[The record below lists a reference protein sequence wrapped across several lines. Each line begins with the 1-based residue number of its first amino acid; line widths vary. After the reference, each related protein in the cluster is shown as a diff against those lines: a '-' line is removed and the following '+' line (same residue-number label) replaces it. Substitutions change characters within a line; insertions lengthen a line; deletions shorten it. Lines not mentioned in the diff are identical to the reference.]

1 MEFNKLLVGKPA
13 RDYLE
18 QHVDLF
24 DFAATLTFKSAVRD
38 RIKGQS
44 IGRRFTN
51 LYNSALGYNNFRKR
65 KDPRKRAVMI
75 AMLEGDGKIEHLHY
89 HFALKKPESMSNAE
103 FVFLVQQ
110 SWVRTNTGGAHHNA
124 IKPIDDEGWVN
135 YITKQIGRFS
145 VDKIDWESTH
155 IY

>member
-1 MEFNKLLVGKPA
+1 MEFDKLLVGKSA

-18 QHVDLF
+18 QYVDLF
-24 DFAATLTFKSAVRD
+24 DFAATLTFRTRVGD
-38 RIKGQS
+38 RITAQS
-44 IGRRFTN
+44 VGRRFTN
-51 LYNSALGYNNFRKR
+51 RYNSAVGFNNFRKR

-75 AMLEGDGKIEHLHY
+75 AMLEGDGKSEHLHY
-89 HFALKKPESMSNAE
+89 HFALKKPDDMSNAE
-103 FVFLVQQ
+103 FTFLVQNC
-110 SWVRTNTGGAHHNA
+110 WVKTNTRGSRHNT
-124 IKPIDDEGWVN
+124 ITPIDDENWVN